1 MLPRSCYRIYGR
13 GPKKDARAGRVLV
26 RLLLPV
32 LRRTLCAGGTAM
44 KSYSSIFVIV
54 LLLLIVLA
62 GCAPGPN
69 PSKKM
74 AGEHAEIAGF
84 WLGVW
89 HGLTAPVVFV
99 ASLFRATSIS
109 TRSTT
114 MELGTTSD
122 IYSGWRASSEGAATG
137 HRGPEVGQGCRCN
150 NKPLPLFFGPRSQ
163 RAAVRRRNPG
173 PPPSPTRHSPG
184 R

>member
-1 MLPRSCYRIYGR
+1 
-13 GPKKDARAGRVLV
+13 
-26 RLLLPV
+26 
-32 LRRTLCAGGTAM
+32 M

-89 HGLTAPVVFV
+89 HGLIAPVVFV
-99 ASLFRATSIS
+99 ASLFKGDLNIY
-109 TRSTT
+109 
-114 MELGTTSD
+114 EVHNNGTW
-122 IYSGWRASSEGAATG
+122 YNFGYLFGLACFFGGSGNRASRP
-137 HRGPEVGQGCRCN
+137 RGRPR
-150 NKPLPLFFGPRSQ
+150 LPVQ
-163 RAAVRRRNPG
+163 Q
-173 PPPSPTRHSPG
+173 
-184 R
+184 